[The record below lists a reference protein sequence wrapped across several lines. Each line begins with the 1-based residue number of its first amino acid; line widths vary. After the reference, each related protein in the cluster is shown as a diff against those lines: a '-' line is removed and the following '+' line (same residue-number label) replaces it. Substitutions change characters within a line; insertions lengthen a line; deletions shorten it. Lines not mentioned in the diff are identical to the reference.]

1 DFGGGDLSVCLSD
14 IRKEISD
21 EVIKNGN
28 YIFNPSDET
37 KEDGKLHHE
46 DILGIEISEDSETII
61 VPSHLK
67 IARNLRQKDILENK
81 DKYNSQLMFNMDSDK
96 LIKKEYV
103 MCHTALKLVSHSLDL
118 DLNND
123 VDREQRI
130 GVIDY
135 PNSFDLSYIY
145 ENSIV
150 DTRQSPHMRGLRR
163 KQRLVNYERTDFS
176 DSSPRNIIPSP
187 AINMID
193 KLLLDVDRN
202 DYSYIT
208 TSFASVDE
216 NSISRPNSDNIN

>member
-1 DFGGGDLSVCLSD
+1 
-14 IRKEISD
+14 
-21 EVIKNGN
+21 
-28 YIFNPSDET
+28 
-37 KEDGKLHHE
+37 
-46 DILGIEISEDSETII
+46 
-61 VPSHLK
+61 
-67 IARNLRQKDILENK
+67 
-81 DKYNSQLMFNMDSDK
+81 
-96 LIKKEYV
+96 
-103 MCHTALKLVSHSLDL
+103 
-118 DLNND
+118 
-123 VDREQRI
+123 
-130 GVIDY
+130 
-135 PNSFDLSYIY
+135 NSFDLSYIY

-216 NSISRPNSDNIN
+216 NSISRPNSDNINSKIISFGPFNWEINKMKKLMQLVNVDENT